1 MSLFLA
7 LTNSLKRHASHLPAT
22 RQTLPCLQSQAQ
34 DPSVNRPEDSII
46 LWKAICSSKLLINTI
61 MILLLNNCD
70 LLERKLESGVKVRE
84 YITDFGDRPN
94 DVQTVI
100 KCL

>member
-1 MSLFLA
+1 MSLCLA

-22 RQTLPCLQSQAQ
+22 RHTLPCLQSRAQ
-34 DPSVNRPEDSII
+34 DPTVNRLEDSFV
-46 LWKAICSSKLLINTI
+46 LWRAICSSKLLVNTI
-61 MILLLNNCD
+61 MILLLNKCD
-70 LLERKLESGVKVRE
+70 LLERKLENGVKVRE